1 MNLRQRQVARHV
13 AWIRTRVSVKML
25 IAEALDGAKE
35 QLNPKDNA
43 LSSGSTTNPKGNAVA
58 PPGFR
63 PSAPEGDPDPAE
75 RSASPAPTDARADSA
90 AALMPTKSKLGGLS
104 YLYDRQR
111 WQNLRR
117 HQLMTHPLCKFCLEQ
132 GKVEPA
138 TVADHI
144 EPHNDNINKFWTGK
158 LQSLCAS
165 CHSGAKQQIE
175 VQGFANGCGVDG
187 LPLDRNHPFYRKR
200 A

>member
-1 MNLRQRQVARHV
+1 
-13 AWIRTRVSVKML
+13 
-25 IAEALDGAKE
+25 
-35 QLNPKDNA
+35 
-43 LSSGSTTNPKGNAVA
+43 
-58 PPGFR
+58 
-63 PSAPEGDPDPAE
+63 
-75 RSASPAPTDARADSA
+75 
-90 AALMPTKSKLGGLS
+90 MPTKSKLGGLS

-117 HQLMTHPLCKFCLEQ
+117 HQLRTHPLCAFCLKQ
-132 GKVEPA
+132 GIVTPA

-144 EPHNDNINKFWTGK
+144 EPHNDDINKFWLGK

-175 VQGFANGCGVDG
+175 TQGFANGCGVDG
-187 LPLDRNHPFYRKR
+187 MPLDPRHPFYRIR